1 MAIQSI
7 ALARQDTSEEILLM
21 TKALEE
27 RVKMIQYMVYD
38 LSKFDWSAFWA
49 DSATGEVFSTKFYYY
64 ETSTSPKG
72 EKMNASV
79 GLNATP
85 STETVRGEDTF
96 GDKNAFSYIEC
107 NFECIENG
115 TKHVTAIKGDSH
127 FSRTG
132 KVQVGIVTPPTYWAK
147 EDHADEGYYI
157 IHFSDRKDHPEIDAE
172 FIPTP
177 WTVAPDGTEL
187 GYGVVTKYYAGL
199 IDGVPY
205 SSSGLPILN
214 FVSHNSARTYLDKLG
229 ENYYGSGSERT
240 AYLLCML
247 WIKYQTKNSQNYF
260 RGCENYNIQVKV
272 AEATEA
278 QTYVVIPTSTANNL
292 VIGSYVSIGD
302 ALENT
307 NLDCGASYMRDIADK
322 VMILR
327 TEAIDG
333 TGNSRVY
340 LDTAPIT
347 CTETTY
353 LSTMP
358 WGSGACD
365 DVLGHDGYV
374 ENNGKCPFVLGG
386 VEDMVG
392 AYYISLN
399 EIWNKETQTTV
410 SYYARKNAAW
420 SNSAAGYEKI
430 ATCDMVNTS
439 DVWIGDID
447 IDLATGIQ
455 YLRTEGS
462 GDSVG
467 VGDRMYKG
475 GSGTGLRE
483 ALQRGNLWGG
493 SYDGLSFAYLWNDL
507 SSVGWYF
514 AVCV

>member
-1 MAIQSI
+1 MATQSI
-7 ALARQDTSEEILLM
+7 ALARQDTSEEILSM
-21 TKALEE
+21 TKTLEE
-27 RVKMIQYMVYD
+27 RLRMIQYMVYD
-38 LSKFDWSAFWA
+38 FSKFDWSAFWA

-79 GLNATP
+79 GLTATP

-96 GDKNAFSYIEC
+96 GDKNAFAYIEC
-107 NFECIENG
+107 NFECIEG
-115 TKHVTAIKGDSH
+115 GIKHVTAIKGDSH

-132 KVQVGIVTPPTYWAK
+132 KVQVGIVTPPTFWAK

-157 IHFSDRKDHPEIDAE
+157 IHFSDRKEHPDINAE

-199 IDGVPY
+199 IDDVPY

-214 FVSHNSARTYLDKLG
+214 FDSHNSARTYLNKLG
-229 ENYYGSGSERT
+229 TNYYGSGSERT

-272 AEATEA
+272 AETTEE
-278 QTYVVIPTSTANNL
+278 QTYVVIPTSKTSGL
-292 VIGSYVSIGD
+292 MVGSYVSIGD

-307 NLDCGASYMRDIADK
+307 NLDRIQSYMRNIADK
-322 VMILR
+322 VRVLR
-327 TEAIDG
+327 IEAIDG
-333 TGNSRVY
+333 SSNSRVY
-340 LDTAPIT
+340 LDTDPIT

-358 WGSGACD
+358 WGSGSCD
-365 DVLGHDGYV
+365 NVLGHDGYV
-374 ENNGKCPFVLGG
+374 ANNGKCPFILGG

-392 AYYISLN
+392 TYYISLN
-399 EIWNKETQTTV
+399 EIWNKETSTV
-410 SYYARKNAAW
+410 VSCYARKNAAW
-420 SNSAAGYEKI
+420 SSSAAGYEKI
-430 ATCDMVNTS
+430 ATFDMENTT
-439 DVWIGDID
+439 DAWIGDID
-447 IDLATGIQ
+447 VDLATGVQ
-455 YLRTEGS
+455 YPRIYGS

-467 VGDRMYKG
+467 VGDIHYKG
-475 GSGTGLRE
+475 GTGTGLRE
-483 ALQRGNLWGG
+483 AIQRGRLGRGSFGGLSCAGLWGG
-493 SYDGLSFAYLWNDL
+493 LSGAWWN
-507 SSVGWYF
+507 F